1 MVLYI
6 LITLP
11 TTPPTRQAILRVT
24 FAFEYLFLNVAALFL
39 RMPNILLPTRITGEI
54 QGGGEDKT
62 TFTF

>member
-24 FAFEYLFLNVAALFL
+24 FAFEYLFLNVALL
-39 RMPNILLPTRITGEI
+39 LGMPNILLATKITAPCTLDPGEI
-54 QGGGEDKT
+54 
-62 TFTF
+62 